1 MSLKDNVRKVGLWLS
16 SGYLFFNVLAAG
28 SRFLGSSPQPGEN
41 ALKAASGAALLVSV
55 VGTIKDS
62 VLDPEREFY
71 KKERDVS
78 LTEKSFLLGGM
89 SPATHAT
96 LLYGAFNTGLI
107 EQDGQRV
114 KPKPENW
121 DASAPL
127 GDKAF
132 GAKFVPT
139 AINDDAPFEIIDSIR
154 DPQQGGLGAV
164 AYREKETGNIHVFVV
179 GLETDVAG
187 RDALP
192 DVKSVAL
199 DGMRT
204 QIRALNKFVDSVV
217 KDHGEIASLT
227 GQSMGTI
234 PAAVVAYERG
244 VRYIGVEPRM
254 NSTLAGQLFGSR
266 QVADFREWY
275 QDQANTVA
283 IEVGANAWNRYRVTS
298 LGETPPWN
306 AGTVL
311 AVTDNGKVAQGAL
324 FVGMGIGGPGATHPA
339 SNSVRSLALENPNT
353 GLIQVNLETLPT
365 KAAEVLRSR
374 GPGDIVVAGF
384 AGVALAATTG
394 FGLAAAGTALWGL
407 FQRQGRQ

>member
-28 SRFLGSSPQPGEN
+28 SRFLGSSPQPGKN
-41 ALKAASGAALLVSV
+41 ALNAASGAALLVPV
-55 VGTIKDS
+55 VGAIKDS

-78 LTEKSFLLGGM
+78 VTEKSFLLGGM
-89 SPATHAT
+89 SPATHAI

-114 KPKPENW
+114 KPRPENW

-127 GDKAF
+127 GDKVF
-132 GAKFVPT
+132 GAKFITT

-192 DVKSVAL
+192 DLKSVVL
-199 DGMRT
+199 DGMRAQT
-204 QIRALNKFVDSVV
+204 EALRNFANKVTEE
-217 KDHGEIASLT
+217 HGSIATIT
-227 GQSMGTI
+227 GQSLGTI
-234 PAAVVAYERG
+234 PASVVAFERRLG
-244 VRYIGVEPRM
+244 YIGVEPRM

-275 QDQANTVA
+275 QDPANTVA
-283 IEVGANAWNRYRVTS
+283 IEVGGNAWNRYRVTS

-311 AVTDNGKVAQGAL
+311 TVTDNGKVAQGAP
-324 FVGMGIGGPGATHPA
+324 FIGMGIVGMKG
-339 SNSVRSLALENPNT
+339 E
-353 GLIQVNLETLPT
+353 LPP
-365 KAAEVLRSR
+365 KIRVSK
-374 GPGDIVVAGF
+374 
-384 AGVALAATTG
+384 
-394 FGLAAAGTALWGL
+394 
-407 FQRQGRQ
+407 

>member
-1 MSLKDNVRKVGLWLS
+1 
-16 SGYLFFNVLAAG
+16 
-28 SRFLGSSPQPGEN
+28 
-41 ALKAASGAALLVSV
+41 
-55 VGTIKDS
+55 
-62 VLDPEREFY
+62 
-71 KKERDVS
+71 
-78 LTEKSFLLGGM
+78 
-89 SPATHAT
+89 
-96 LLYGAFNTGLI
+96 
-107 EQDGQRV
+107 
-114 KPKPENW
+114 
-121 DASAPL
+121 L

-139 AINDDAPFEIIDSIR
+139 AINDDAPFEIIDIIR

-204 QIRALNKFVDSVV
+204 QIMALNKFVN
-217 KDHGEIASLT
+217 KIEEEHGEIASLT

-244 VRYIGVEPRM
+244 IRIIGVEPRM
-254 NSTLAGQLFGSR
+254 NDTLAEQMVGKEN
-266 QVADFREWY
+266 VTAFREWY
-275 QDQANTVA
+275 QDPANTVA
-283 IEVGANAWNRYRVTS
+283 IEVGGNAWNRYRVTS

-311 AVTDNGKVAQGAL
+311 TVTDNGKVAQGAP
-324 FVGMGIGGPGATHPA
+324 FIGMGIVGMKGFDAPHQA
-339 SNSVRSLALENPNT
+339 SKSVRSLALENPHA
-353 GLIQVNLETLPT
+353 GLIQVNKETLT
-365 KAAEVLRSR
+365 TNAAEVLRSR
-374 GPGDIVVAGF
+374 GGLDIAA
-384 AGVALAATTG
+384 AGVAGGALATTG

-407 FQRQGRQ
+407 FQRQGRH

>member
-1 MSLKDNVRKVGLWLS
+1 MGILTNVEQ
-16 SGYLFFNVLAAG
+16 
-28 SRFLGSSPQPGEN
+28 FLR
-41 ALKAASGAALLVSV
+41 AASGAALLAPVI
-55 VGTIKDS
+55 GAIKDS
-62 VLDPEREFY
+62 ILDPARKFY
-71 KKERDVS
+71 EKERKVERA
-78 LTEKSFLLGGM
+78 EKSSLLGDM

-107 EQDGQRV
+107 EQKDGQRV
-114 KPKPENW
+114 KPGAENW

-127 GDKAF
+127 GDNVF
-132 GAKFVPT
+132 GAKFITT
-139 AINDDAPFEIIDSIR
+139 AINANAPFEIIDSVR

-192 DVKSVAL
+192 DLKSVVL

-234 PAAVVAYERG
+234 SAAVVAYERG

-275 QDQANTVA
+275 QDPANTVA

-311 AVTDNGKVAQGAL
+311 AVTDNGKVAQGAP
-324 FVGMGIGGPGATHPA
+324 FIGMGIVGAPHQA
-339 SNSVRSLALENPNT
+339 SKSVRSLALENPHA
-353 GLIQVNLETLPT
+353 GLIQVNKETLPT
-365 KAAEVLRSR
+365 NATEVLRSR
-374 GPGDIVVAGF
+374 GGLDIAA
-384 AGVALAATTG
+384 AGVAGGALATTG

-407 FQRQGRQ
+407 FQRQGRH

>member
-1 MSLKDNVRKVGLWLS
+1 MGIRTNV
-16 SGYLFFNVLAAG
+16 AQ
-28 SRFLGSSPQPGEN
+28 FLR
-41 ALKAASGAALLVSV
+41 AASGAALLAPVI
-55 VGTIKDS
+55 GAIKDS
-62 VLDPEREFY
+62 IRDPARKFY
-71 KKERDVS
+71 EKQRDVS
-78 LTEKSFLLGGM
+78 LTEKSSLLGDM

-107 EQDGQRV
+107 EQEDGQRV
-114 KPKPENW
+114 KPGAENW

-127 GDKAF
+127 GDNVF
-132 GAKFVPT
+132 GAKFITT
-139 AINDDAPFEIIDSIR
+139 AINANAPFEIIDSVR

-204 QIRALNKFVDSVV
+204 QIRALNKFVN
-217 KDHGEIASLT
+217 KIEEEHGEIASLT

-254 NSTLAGQLFGSR
+254 NRTLADQLFDR
-266 QVADFREWY
+266 NEVADFHAWY
-275 QDQANTVA
+275 QNPAHTVA

-324 FVGMGIGGPGATHPA
+324 FVGMGIGGP
-339 SNSVRSLALENPNT
+339 
-353 GLIQVNLETLPT
+353 
-365 KAAEVLRSR
+365 
-374 GPGDIVVAGF
+374 
-384 AGVALAATTG
+384 
-394 FGLAAAGTALWGL
+394 
-407 FQRQGRQ
+407 